1 MTAQHE
7 HTSSPEIRARMKGA
21 IVKVIAKARRR
32 EWPRFDIAAPAPT
45 QRATDPF
52 ELLSFA
58 INTLGAASYRAA
70 VFGTPVTVFA
80 PDEAAAE
87 VLRAALRDSSV
98 DRPTNRLIRVAVAEK
113 GA

>member
-7 HTSSPEIRARMKGA
+7 HTSGPEIRARMKGA
-21 IVKVIAKARRR
+21 IVRAIAKARGH
-32 EWPRFDIAAPAPT
+32 EWPRFDVAAPAPRPGT
-45 QRATDPF
+45 TDPV
-52 ELLSFA
+52 ELVSFA
-58 INTLGAASYRAA
+58 INMLGPASYRAA
-70 VFGTPVTVFA
+70 IFGTPVTVFA

-98 DRPTNRLIRVAVAEK
+98 DRPTNRLIRVAVGEK